1 MKINTEF
8 DSSTSAA
15 RVAAYKRATELLL
28 QCVME
33 GEVRDI
39 TIIASHPALGMKI
52 VTTLTT
58 VEALG
63 VSKITSVALTQV
75 AANPERFGR
84 GDRTITEAIDSLLR
98 EQ

>member
-58 VEALG
+58 MEAQEQ
-63 VSKITSVALTQV
+63 ISVAFKGL
-75 AANPERFGR
+75 ADYGE
-84 GDRTITEAIDSLLR
+84 
-98 EQ
+98 

>member
-58 VEALG
+58 VEAQEQISMAFKGLAEQG
-63 VSKITSVALTQV
+63 
-75 AANPERFGR
+75 ERK
-84 GDRTITEAIDSLLR
+84 L
-98 EQ
+98 